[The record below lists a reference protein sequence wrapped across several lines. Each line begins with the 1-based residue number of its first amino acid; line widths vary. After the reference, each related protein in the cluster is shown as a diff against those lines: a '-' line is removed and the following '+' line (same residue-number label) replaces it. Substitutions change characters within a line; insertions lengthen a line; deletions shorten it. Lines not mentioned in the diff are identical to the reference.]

1 MFQHWP
7 WQVNNHVCQY
17 CKMGFYSRTKFETHL
32 LSDKHK
38 KQCLWTQQN
47 NIPKYYVQEFAT
59 NWINNA
65 AKKNEIYPEHYH
77 RLSQQIRLT
86 ADDIDISRIVRLEYD
101 PTEPDIP
108 RGSNTPVLDEKHG
121 QTASPSL
128 PALPQMISPLQTR
141 VYQPHASH
149 TSAAPAAAGAPPD
162 NFVPSLQSSS
172 PATQAIP
179 HDGFPTMATGNL
191 QSIIRVSNTTMP
203 QPPSPANPIQRN
215 GAGLLAVATS
225 NYQSAMGSS
234 AITVS
239 QAPSP
244 ATLTTQSNDGTLHNS
259 TTGTVSSNQAF
270 QPPTVPLN
278 LLMPPPNMPP
288 TAKPTTGLTP
298 LPEPRTSRRFQE
310 RPRHN
315 LPSPKRRR
323 SHHAQTSVE
332 MQVKNAPTAFDQNVV
347 IGKAMDT
354 ILERLNEIELKLQQK
369 MTKVCQDQTEDIV
382 RQSGNIVEEE
392 IQDASCY
399 AKELITTLQNNLLR

>member
-1 MFQHWP
+1 MKNMNMDKLHP
-7 WQVNNHVCQY
+7 
-17 CKMGFYSRTKFETHL
+17 HL
-32 LSDKHK
+32 FLHCHK
-38 KQCLWTQQN
+38 S
-47 NIPKYYVQEFAT
+47 V
-59 NWINNA
+59 
-65 AKKNEIYPEHYH
+65 
-77 RLSQQIRLT
+77 
-86 ADDIDISRIVRLEYD
+86 
-101 PTEPDIP
+101 
-108 RGSNTPVLDEKHG
+108 
-121 QTASPSL
+121 
-128 PALPQMISPLQTR
+128 ISPLQTR

-162 NFVPSLQSSS
+162 NCVSSLQSSS

-179 HDGFPTMATGNL
+179 HDGFPTMNTGNL

-215 GAGLLAVATS
+215 GAGLLTVATS
-225 NYQSAMGSS
+225 NYQSAIGSS

-244 ATLTTQSNDGTLHNS
+244 ATLTTQSNDGTLHYS
-259 TTGTVSSNQAF
+259 TTTGTVSPNQAF
-270 QPPTVPLN
+270 QPPPPTVPLN

-298 LPEPRTSRRFQE
+298 LSEPRTSRRFQE

-347 IGKAMDT
+347 KAIDT

-382 RQSGNIVEEE
+382 RQSGNIVEED

-399 AKELITTLQNNLLR
+399 TKELITTLQNNLLR